1 MPEAIVEYKAND
13 GQDVV
18 LSPSIVANYIVSG
31 NAAADPKDVYAF
43 IAKCKARGL
52 NPLAGDAYM
61 TTYRN
66 RDGSTS
72 SSVIVS
78 KDYFMRA
85 ATVRDDFDGMEAGI
99 VVVDKSG
106 QLTERPGT
114 IYGPNTER
122 LVGGWAMVH
131 VKGRAKPSYASVS
144 IEEYD
149 QRRSLWNTKKATMI
163 RKVAVVQALR
173 EAYPGAFGGLY
184 DSAEMPEHETP
195 SKGRGA
201 EETAPEDDYEEP
213 EYYEEDVV
221 F

>member
-114 IYGPNTER
+114 ITARTPR
-122 LVGGWAMVH
+122 DWSAA
-131 VKGRAKPSYASVS
+131 GR
-144 IEEYD
+144 
-149 QRRSLWNTKKATMI
+149 WCT
-163 RKVAVVQALR
+163 
-173 EAYPGAFGGLY
+173 
-184 DSAEMPEHETP
+184 
-195 SKGRGA
+195 SKGA
-201 EETAPEDDYEEP
+201 
-213 EYYEEDVV
+213 
-221 F
+221 